1 MLALWTV
8 YQIIEL
14 HVVTFRLGGRLD
26 PLGGVGSRCCN
37 EPNSVLV

>member
-8 YQIIEL
+8 YQLIEL

-26 PLGGVGSRCCN
+26 PFGGGRPGAATSQI
-37 EPNSVLV
+37 PF